1 MLPEVAAE
9 VSAFILFLALIG
21 YLVYEWY
28 ELGYYGIAYRPSKNK
43 SSFERFLGHSAK
55 GFIILFFL
63 MFLISWLLTFKII
76 NFPEYLYYIQLPTEV
91 GSYFLLFSFIFFV
104 MGFALI
110 IAMIIAG
117 LAGRFVVNNTL
128 SSVIIEKNESSGTPQ
143 FEVLEIYDQ
152 DEDFFYYLDLNG
164 DWGAIRKNEVKSM
177 KYSITDTV
185 IQKKISKIYR
195 SIRKKILDFGKRK

>member
-1 MLPEVAAE
+1 MLPELAAE
-9 VSAFILFLALIG
+9 VSVFILFLALIG

-28 ELGYYGIAYRPSKNK
+28 ELGYYGTAYRPSKNK

-63 MFLISWLLTFKII
+63 MFLISILFAFRILTY
-76 NFPEYLYYIQLPTEV
+76 PDYLQYIQLPLEV

-117 LAGRFVVNNTL
+117 LSGRFMVNNTYA
-128 SSVIIEKNESSGTPQ
+128 SVIINRIDLSGTIPL
-143 FEVLEIYDQ
+143 EVREIYDQ
-152 DEDFFYYLDLNG
+152 DEDFFYYLDLKG
-164 DWGAIRKNEVKSM
+164 RWGSIRKNEIKSM
-177 KYSITDTV
+177 KFSTTDTA
-185 IQKKISKIYR
+185 IQVETSKIY
-195 SIRKKILDFGKRK
+195 SLIRKKYSEFRTKK